1 MHTSFICCKTL
12 SCRRFSNP
20 NEWNNCTENISALN
34 LSNPKWPRLRPDK
47 SSGDQSPF
55 HSSQTEAKSSWNQ
68 WEVSHSIKCHVAT
81 GIQQETNQK
90 KSKTSYCNSVE
101 SIICRFAGTPRQ
113 NMCSVIQMQTGLSTS
128 SSASP
133 GIKKITIKKQRTWTS
148 SENPLAD
155 EQNAVAKQTSNS
167 MLLAN
172 LHNFAK
178 PVPFIPVKFFKAQAA
193 SIMVV
198 DFVNCVL

>member
-1 MHTSFICCKTL
+1 
-12 SCRRFSNP
+12 
-20 NEWNNCTENISALN
+20 

-55 HSSQTEAKSSWNQ
+55 HSSHTKAKSSWNQ
-68 WEVSHSIKCHVAT
+68 WEVSHSIKCHVAI
-81 GIQQETNQK
+81 GNQQETNQK
-90 KSKTSYCNSVE
+90 KSKTSYWKHNMQ
-101 SIICRFAGTPRQ
+101 ICKQSEAEYVFSDSNANRTLNKFVSKFRNQ
-113 NMCSVIQMQTGLSTS
+113 RNND
-128 SSASP
+128 
-133 GIKKITIKKQRTWTS
+133 KKQRTWTS

-178 PVPFIPVKFFKAQAA
+178 PVPFLPVKFFKAQAA